1 LITSIDRAFPPS
13 ICCSPLGSL
22 ERARCQHAARF
33 RCVGERLL
41 IDLRYGRGRRVA
53 APNGPADVCG
63 SDAGFD
69 AAVAAANNAQQVVLA
84 LGESR
89 EMSGEASS
97 RSVIDLPEHRHCV
110 NTSDGTPWRRS
121 PWGRL
126 PGPAWGVNL
135 VCVSKPARQVRGS
148 RQADLATGRRA
159 GPETGSCKS
168 GRRP

>member
-1 LITSIDRAFPPS
+1 VVEIDYFHRPRIPPS
-13 ICCSPLGSL
+13 ICCSPLGRWSWRCCQ
-22 ERARCQHAARF
+22 RAASF

-89 EMSGEASS
+89 EISGEASS

-110 NTSDGTPWRRS
+110 NTSDGTPWRRIAV
-121 PWGRL
+121 GE
-126 PGPAWGVNL
+126 AVK
-135 VCVSKPARQVRGS
+135 VQRGALTS
-148 RQADLATGRRA
+148 
-159 GPETGSCKS
+159 SV
-168 GRRP
+168 